1 MTNLILYSIILSKS
15 KYEKKEDTL
24 KEIYKMFPC
33 EHNIKFVRE
42 TENVWKF
49 RFKPKHHF
57 DNKSF
62 VKKIIN
68 SDISLI
74 LGFLNE

>member
-1 MTNLILYSIILSKS
+1 
-15 KYEKKEDTL
+15 
-24 KEIYKMFPC
+24 MFPC

-57 DNKSF
+57 DKKSF